1 MAAAKGGGMV
11 KTRGLGRG
19 LDALLGEDD
28 RHAGDREM
36 MTLPLHEMRPGKCQP
51 RQKMDDRS
59 LEELADSI
67 REHGVLQP
75 ILIRP
80 AQSGSGY
87 EIIAGER
94 RWRAAALAGVHT
106 IPVLVREMND
116 VDTMAVALIENL
128 QRENLNVLEEALG
141 LQRLIGEFGLT
152 HDEAARAVGKSRS
165 AVSNLLRLLDLSE
178 SVRSLLMDEVLDM
191 GHARALLPLSA
202 TQQHEVAL
210 EIVDKRWSV
219 RQAEQRVKVLLNSQV
234 AKATPNESVDR
245 MKEQAQQWE
254 GWLSQRL
261 NVGVNVKTN
270 RQGAG
275 TLSIRFANQQELQG
289 LMEKIGRDQLT

>member
-1 MAAAKGGGMV
+1 MAVAKGGEMA

-36 MTLPLHEMRPGKCQP
+36 MTLALDEMRPGKCQP

-67 REHGVLQP
+67 REHGILQP

-80 AQSGSGY
+80 AQSGGGY

-106 IPVLVREMND
+106 IPVLIREMND

-202 TQQHEVAL
+202 AQQHEVAL

-219 RQAEQRVKVLLNSQV
+219 RQAEQRVKILLNSKD
-234 AKATPNESVDR
+234 AKATPNESDDR
-245 MKEQAQQWE
+245 MTEQAQQWG
-254 GWLSQRL
+254 GWLSQKL
-261 NVGVNVKTN
+261 KVGVNVKTN

-289 LMEKIGRDQLT
+289 LMEKIGREQLT